1 MEVYSYRFSPPSH
14 AVDKR
19 VLAAVSA
26 KGCVYA
32 ITMAMDTYICHCH
45 MCTVSYSPG
54 VINQRNI
61 RVIHILG
68 EGERERR

>member
-1 MEVYSYRFSPPSH
+1 MEVYSYRLYPPSH

-19 VLAAVSA
+19 VAVSA

-68 EGERERR
+68 EREREEVNS